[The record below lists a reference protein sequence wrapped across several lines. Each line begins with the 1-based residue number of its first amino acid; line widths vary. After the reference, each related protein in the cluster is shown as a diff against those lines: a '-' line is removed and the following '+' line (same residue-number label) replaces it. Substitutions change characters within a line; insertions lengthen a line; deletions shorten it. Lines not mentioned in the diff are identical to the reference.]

1 MTPEE
6 DPSLLSPR
14 MTVTPG
20 AGSISMTSV
29 LPARSDSGMLGEPE
43 PRAGLVS
50 APECPTLTGSVTAA
64 QPGQIPRGSPTDCGH
79 SQGQIPGSPSGRSG
93 ADLRAEPRADSR
105 ADPVPEPTAE
115 SRAARLP
122 TGSSA
127 DSPVGAASWA
137 QALRGAALAR
147 APPYISVAGSSGAV
161 LSRSHGDE
169 AAAAMADFD
178 PYDDRAYSS
187 FGGGRG

>member
-1 MTPEE
+1 MNAACCYPPAGGQGMTPEE

-93 ADLRAEPRADSR
+93 GDLRAEPRADPGQIPEQIPSPSR
-105 ADPVPEPTAE
+105 RQ
-115 SRAARLP
+115 RAARR
-122 TGSSA
+122 
-127 DSPVGAASWA
+127 ASR
-137 QALRGAALAR
+137 Q
-147 APPYISVAGSSGAV
+147 
-161 LSRSHGDE
+161 
-169 AAAAMADFD
+169 AAARTA
-178 PYDDRAYSS
+178 PSGRRA
-187 FGGGRG
+187 GRRHYAGQPWPARRPI